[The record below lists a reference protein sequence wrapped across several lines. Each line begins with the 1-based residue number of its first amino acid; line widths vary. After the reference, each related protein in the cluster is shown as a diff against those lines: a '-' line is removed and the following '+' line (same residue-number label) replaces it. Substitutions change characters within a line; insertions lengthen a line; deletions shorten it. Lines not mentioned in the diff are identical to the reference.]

1 MHRLRSILDS
11 LRSSLWFV
19 PALMIVS
26 ATALGLGLIEIDA
39 NLDRMRLQERWPRLF
54 GAGAAGAR
62 GVLETIAGSI
72 ITIAGVA
79 FSITMVALTLA
90 SSQYT
95 SRILRNFMRD
105 RANQVVLGAF
115 VGIFIYCLVVL
126 RTIRG
131 GDEGAFVP
139 PLAVLVAVLLAFVG
153 IACLIF
159 FIHHIA
165 SSIQAETIIKAAA
178 DETIDAVDRLFPEE
192 MGEEADAGQSPGAPA
207 DESRWQSI
215 AALRTGFIQGVD
227 GEALLEAARQRRT
240 FIRMERGVGE
250 FIVEGA
256 PLVGVAGAVGAT
268 DEQLT
273 ACIAAA
279 FTIGHQRTMVQDAGF
294 GIRQIVD
301 VALKALSPG
310 INDTT
315 TAVTCVNYLSAILA
329 RLAAR
334 RIESRYRM
342 DTAEHGG
349 ELRVIARG
357 PTFDGMLAEAFD
369 QIRQN
374 AQGNVAALLALLTA
388 LEVIGDCTHDGQRR
402 AALRGQADLIGDA
415 ARLSIP
421 DPRDRHAAEAI
432 VKRLHRNLA
441 DARTPG

>member
-1 MHRLRSILDS
+1 LRAILDS
-11 LRSSLWFV
+11 LHSSLWFV
-19 PALMIVS
+19 PTLMIVG
-26 ATALGLGLIEIDA
+26 ATALGLGLVEIDA
-39 NLDRMRLQERWPRLF
+39 NLDRAGLQKRWPWLF

-62 GVLETIAGSI
+62 GMLETIAGSM
-72 ITIAGVA
+72 ITVAGVA
-79 FSITMVALTLA
+79 FSITIVALTLA

-105 RANQVVLGAF
+105 RTNQVVLGAF

-139 PLAVLVAVLLAFVG
+139 PVAVLVAVVLAFVG

-165 SSIQAETIIKAAA
+165 SGIQAETIIKAAA
-178 DETIDAVDRLFPEE
+178 DETIEAVDRLFPKE
-192 MGEEADAGQSPGAPA
+192 MGEEVDADQGTGAPT
-207 DESRWQSI
+207 DESRWHPV

-227 GEALLEAARQRRT
+227 GEALLDAARQYRT
-240 FIRMERGVGE
+240 VIRMERGVGE
-250 FIVEGA
+250 FVVEGA
-256 PLVGVAGAVGAT
+256 PLVSIVDAVSAT
-268 DEQLT
+268 DEELT
-273 ACIAAA
+273 DCIAET
-279 FTIGHQRTMVQDAGF
+279 FTIDHQRTMLQDAGF
-294 GIRQIVD
+294 GVRQIVD

-315 TAVTCVNYLSAILA
+315 TAVTCVQYLSAILA

-374 AQGNVAALLALLTA
+374 AQGNVAVLVALLTA
-388 LEVIGDCTHDGQRR
+388 LEVIGGRTHDAQRR
-402 AALRGQADLIGDA
+402 TALRRQADLIGDA
-415 ARLSIP
+415 ARSSIP
-421 DPRDRHAAEAI
+421 DSRDRHATEAI
-432 VKRLHRNLA
+432 VKRLHRNA
-441 DARTPG
+441 PTPAQT